1 MLKKTITYVDYE
13 GVERKED
20 FYFNLSRAE
29 LLDLDLN
36 QDGGMKAYLQE
47 IIDAKDKVK
56 IWNVFTKL
64 VKLSYG
70 VKTDDGKRFKKNPEL
85 TDAFVQSEAFS
96 ELMVELTSN
105 ENAAAAFA
113 NGILASVAKVR
124 EDK

>member
-70 VKTDDGKRFKKNPEL
+70 IKTDDGKRFKKNPEL

-113 NGILASVAKVR
+113 NGILASVAKIR

>member
-70 VKTDDGKRFKKNPEL
+70 VKTDDGKRFKKSPDL

-105 ENAAAAFA
+105 ENAAVAFA
-113 NGILASVAKVR
+113 NGILTSVAKVK

>member
-70 VKTDDGKRFKKNPEL
+70 VKTDDGKRFKKNSEL

>member
-13 GVERKED
+13 GVVRKED